1 MSTLIYSG
9 VVLVTGYKFVYGS
22 TGIVTKVLTNI
33 FPGLDPNWFVGF
45 GAVLLLYILGNIKS
59 YDVFDKC
66 DTRAGLSYDR
76 GGEEYGGN
84 PRVRFYLKLCCRQ

>member
-33 FPGLDPNWFVGF
+33 FQVWIELVCRLWCCTFYYD
-45 GAVLLLYILGNIKS
+45 ILGNIKS

-76 GGEEYGGN
+76 GGEEYGGI
-84 PRVRFYLKLCCRQ
+84 PEYDFI

>member
-45 GAVLLLYILGNIKS
+45 GAVLFYYDILGNIKS

-76 GGEEYGGN
+76 GGEEYGGI
-84 PRVRFYLKLCCRQ
+84 PEYDFI